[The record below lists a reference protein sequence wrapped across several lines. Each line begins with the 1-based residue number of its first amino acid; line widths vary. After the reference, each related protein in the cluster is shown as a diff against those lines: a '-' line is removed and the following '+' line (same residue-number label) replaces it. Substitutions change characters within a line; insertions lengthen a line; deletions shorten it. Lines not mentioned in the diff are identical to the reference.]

1 MKSKN
6 VIVLSLL
13 SGVLVCVCVCVWSVF
28 ILSFLFSI
36 YITKHTKI
44 NKMK

>member
-13 SGVLVCVCVCVWSVF
+13 SGVLVCVCVCDLCLSSLFCLVF
-28 ILSFLFSI
+28 ILQNIQKLI
-36 YITKHTKI
+36 K
-44 NKMK
+44 